1 MQRACVKQ
9 DTRAARS
16 PVSGPMLLLLHGS
29 SSQLDNCGGRPS
41 FIAQPAAAS
50 QLSPL
55 LTLSP
60 HKDGYIVSSTS
71 THIHMSVAKMIRICY
86 PKRYIMSTSPI
97 LYTLS
102 IVAAVCTRLH
112 PSTAGTIL
120 FLNWIIGAHISRQCS
135 HTAPGARL
143 PSPRP
148 ELPEVTH
155 LTSPLTSSHQPQD
168 ACSLFLSTSAA
179 GVIFSQLLLSK
190 CLLIG
195 FLCYNCIVSTI
206 IIV

>member
-1 MQRACVKQ
+1 MAAAQLHCSAC
-9 DTRAARS
+9 RS
-16 PVSGPMLLLLHGS
+16 LSTITTINTQ
-29 SSQLDNCGGRPS
+29 SSQKMVTLCLHLHILHTYVRGQNDQN
-41 FIAQPAAAS
+41 I
-50 QLSPL
+50 LSKEVDINISHSL
-55 LTLSP
+55 
-60 HKDGYIVSSTS
+60 H
-71 THIHMSVAKMIRICY
+71 
-86 PKRYIMSTSPI
+86 
-97 LYTLS
+97 

-120 FLNWIIGAHISRQCS
+120 FLNWIIGAHISRQWQCS

-155 LTSPLTSSHQPQD
+155 PTSPLTSSHQPQD

-206 IIV
+206 MIV